1 MTTHLGIPRV
11 PPPGARERGDII
23 PHPDSKPLRRGGALE
38 MAVQAAAEKEG
49 QAQELMKAGNI
60 RQAIEKFAECQSD
73 VLQAL
78 DSCSAGHESFRMLKD
93 AKAGIEANITML
105 RSFLPYEHFIEAGKS
120 GGGRPGRRD
129 SR

>member
-11 PPPGARERGDII
+11 PPPGARERGDFA
-23 PHPDSKPLRRGGALE
+23 PHPDSKPARRGGALE
-38 MAVQAAAEKEG
+38 MAVAAAGEKEG

-60 RQAIEKFAECQSD
+60 RQAIEKYSECLSD
-73 VLQAL
+73 ILQAL
-78 DSCSAGHESFRMLKD
+78 DSCSAGHEGYRDLKD
-93 AKAGIEANITML
+93 SKAGIEANIASL
-105 RSFLPYEHFIEAGKS
+105 RSFLPYEYFIEAGKG